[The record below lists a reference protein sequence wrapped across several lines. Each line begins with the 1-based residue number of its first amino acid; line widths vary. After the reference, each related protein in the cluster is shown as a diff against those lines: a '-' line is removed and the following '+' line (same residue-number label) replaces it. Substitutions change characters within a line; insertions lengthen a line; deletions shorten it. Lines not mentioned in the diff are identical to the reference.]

1 MRSPFLARL
10 TALASSPR
18 TAIEDDLGARSF
30 RELYARALHVRE
42 ALCDGAPS
50 LEGRRVALLAA
61 PGATWV
67 EAFLGVLLGGGVAL
81 PLSPLYPP
89 SELAWFA
96 ADAAADTVILSPDLA
111 PRAEELVQGR

>member
-10 TALASSPR
+10 TALSGSPR

-30 RELYARALHVRE
+30 SELYARALQVRE

-50 LEGRRVALLAA
+50 LSGRRIALLAT
-61 PGATWV
+61 PGAAWV
-67 EAFLGVLLGGGVAL
+67 EAFLGILLGGGVAL

-96 ADAAADTVILSPDLA
+96 EDA
-111 PRAEELVQGR
+111 